1 MKIVLDLQACQG
13 ESRDRG
19 IGRYSWALAQAMLR
33 CGRDMHEFWVALNEA
48 FPASVQSIQRELGR
62 LLPPER
68 VVTWRAEGPVAA
80 HTVGNERRIER
91 GLAKREAFLEAL
103 QPDFV
108 HIASLFEGMN
118 DDSLLS
124 VPASLQAAPT
134 AVTLYDLIPLLNR
147 HHYLPNPIARD
158 WYYRQLDSLRRAR
171 LLLAISESS
180 RGEALECLGWPED
193 RVINISSAVDA
204 KFRRIELHTTAAAK
218 LKEKFGLRRPFV
230 MCAGVVE
237 VRKNVDAL
245 IRAFAALPRDVRNAH
260 QLVLV
265 GKVGAHDQVRFAELM
280 RMWNLGADAVV
291 MTGFVDDDELIGLYN
306 LCKLFVFPSW
316 HEGFG
321 LPALEAMA
329 CGAPVI
335 AAATSS
341 LPEVVGRADAL
352 FDPHKDA
359 SITGLM
365 KQALLDETF
374 RASLAKHSLERA
386 KNFSWDETA
395 HRALAGMENAAIRP
409 VCMPA
414 RNRNPRLAFAPLA
427 SASRNGLVRSNIG
440 LLKMLA
446 RHYDIDFVTDESKID
461 SSVPT
466 SWSVR
471 STRWFMDHADAYDRV
486 LYQAGGLPCTE
497 HEATLLRR
505 MPGAVLLHRSTP
517 EQIAKWLAATPLGEP
532 ALRAKLYRAFGYRTL
547 VAANGNANWHEL
559 LGSYPAIYAD
569 LERADGLIVVS
580 DRDGSMAPW
589 NLGERAGAGIQLLSP
604 DPMRSGSGKA
614 DVKVDAADVNE
625 DTAASELRDMI
636 ERFHAA
642 SPNARMRQALS
653 DLVSRTESLVPEP
666 GDLAHAAQEIADAF
680 PPTLAQPQLL
690 LDISRLVITDAR
702 SGIQRVVRSYLIGLL
717 RNPPTGF
724 RVEPVYSRHEE
735 GFYRYAR
742 EYTCGFLGVAPLELK
757 DDPLDVAPGDVFLG
771 LDLAADIV
779 PGRKDYFLSLR
790 SRGVSIHFLFYD
802 ALAGRHPDWFPEDL
816 SIWMRRW
823 YTTIAQVSDSVVA
836 ISRASAEDFC
846 DWLNEA
852 GLRRDRPLPIS
863 WVHIGADIE
872 SSAPSKGIDESVK
885 RIIDSWQGSLV
896 FLMVGTIEPRKGQS
910 QALDAFEKLW
920 ATGAE
925 ERLVLVGQQG
935 WRMETFAQRLRDHPQ
950 LGRRLFWFDALS
962 DEMLEAVY
970 SASSVLLAASFGEGF
985 GLPLIEAAQHGL
997 PVLARDLPVFREVAG
1012 DVAVYFD
1019 APDAQALAKAVVM
1032 WTERAKRGDL
1042 PNVKRLSHLTWAEST
1057 AQLMD
1062 AVEGKRPW
1070 ICWQPFEDGT
1080 QNICV
1085 SPATHFAG

>member
-1 MKIVLDLQACQG
+1 LKIVLDLQACQG

-33 CGRDMHEFWVALNEA
+33 CGRDTHEFWVALNEA

-80 HTVGNERRIER
+80 HAVGNERRIER

-108 HIASLFEGMN
+108 HVASLFEGMN

-124 VPASLQAAPT
+124 IPASLQAAPT

-180 RGEALECLGWPED
+180 RGEALDCLGWPED

-204 KFRRIELHTTAAAK
+204 KFRRIELHTAAAAK
-218 LKEKFGLRRPFV
+218 LKEKFGLLRPFV

-280 RMWNLGADAVV
+280 RMGNLEADAVI
-291 MTGFVDDDELIGLYN
+291 MTGFVDDDELIGLYT

-359 SITGLM
+359 SIMGLM
-365 KQALLDETF
+365 KHALLDETF

-395 HRALAGMENAAIRP
+395 HRALAAMENAAIRP
-409 VCMPA
+409 IPMPA
-414 RNRNPRLAFAPLA
+414 RNTNPRLAFAPLT
-427 SASRNGLVRSNIG
+427 SASRNGLVGSNIG

-446 RHYDIDFVTDESKID
+446 RHYDIDLVTDESKID
-461 SSVPT
+461 SSVPM

-471 STRWFMDHADAYDRV
+471 STRWFMNHADAYDRV
-486 LYQAGGLPCTE
+486 LYQTCGLPCTE

-505 MPGAVLLHRSTP
+505 IPGAVLLHRSTP
-517 EQIAKWLAATPLGEP
+517 EQIAKWLAARPLGEP
-532 ALRAKLYRAFGYRTL
+532 ALRAKLYRAFGYRAL

-589 NLGERAGAGIQLLSP
+589 NPGERAGAAIQLLSHN
-604 DPMRSGSGKA
+604 PMRSGSGKA
-614 DVKVDAADVNE
+614 DVKMDAVDVNE

-653 DLVSRTESLVPEP
+653 DLVSRTESLIPEP

-680 PPTLAQPQLL
+680 PPVLAQRQLL
-690 LDISRLVITDAR
+690 LDISRLAITDAR

-724 RVEPVYSRHEE
+724 RIEPVYSRHEE

-742 EYTCGFLGVAPLELK
+742 GYTCSFLGMDALAME
-757 DDPLDVAPGDVFLG
+757 DDRVDVAPTDVFLG

-779 PGRKDYFLSLR
+779 PRRKDYFLDLR
-790 SRGVSIHFLFYD
+790 RRGVGIHFVFYD
-802 ALAGRHPDWFPEDL
+802 VIAGRYPDWFPEDL
-816 SIWMRRW
+816 AMWMRRW
-823 YTTIAQVSDSVVA
+823 YLTIAEVSDSVLA
-836 ISRASAEDFC
+836 ISRASAEALRN
-846 DWLNEA
+846 WLDEA
-852 GLRRDRPLPIS
+852 HPQRGRPLPIS
-863 WVHIGADIE
+863 WAHLGADIE
-872 SSAPSKGIDESVK
+872 ASAPSQGIDDSIK
-885 RIIDSWQGSLV
+885 RIVGGWQGAHT
-896 FLMVGTIEPRKGQS
+896 FLMVGTVEPRKGQA
-910 QALDAFEKLW
+910 QALAAFEQIW
-920 ATGAE
+920 AAGRH
-925 ERLVLVGQQG
+925 ERLVIVGRQG
-935 WRMETFAQRLRDHPQ
+935 WQMEAFAQQLRGHPE
-950 LGRRLFWFDALS
+950 LGRRLFWFDGIS
-962 DEMLEAVY
+962 DEALEAVY
-970 SASSVLLAASFGEGF
+970 GAASALLAGSFAEGF

-997 PVLARDLPVFREVAG
+997 PILARDLPVFREVAG
-1012 DVAVYFD
+1012 DAAVYFD
-1019 APDAQALAKAVVM
+1019 APDAEALAQALIGWV
-1032 WTERAKRGDL
+1032 ERAKDGKL
-1042 PNVKRLSHLTWAEST
+1042 PDVKKLPHLTWAEST
-1057 AQLMD
+1057 TQLMD
-1062 AVEGKRPW
+1062 AVEGKRPC
-1070 ICWQPFEDGT
+1070 ICWQPFEEPASGICLGT
-1080 QNICV
+1080 K
-1085 SPATHFAG
+1085 TRFAG